1 MELKY
6 AQNNIKTA
14 NVAKDISLENFC

>member
-1 MELKY
+1 MEFKY